1 MNKML
6 RVAQNDL
13 RITFQDHTVWI
24 NLVIIP
30 VILILILGA
39 VQGAFIGDEND
50 KVLIDVYVRDD
61 SELATQFLS
70 ELRAINPNILLC
82 PMDSTISIPDDDDPC
97 KLGDLDTLDL
107 SASFTRVEDG
117 DIEGI
122 VQIPAGFGAKVL
134 SGQPVNVIY
143 QSDDPFNQP
152 SALAQSV
159 QAAVGRISGA
169 SVASRVGVDV
179 YESNFDVASDDQRA
193 AFEQAVYS
201 EAAQLWTNPPATVRY
216 QTTASDDGD
225 SVNGFNQ
232 AVPGMGTMYVLFTV
246 MGGALLLLQERQ
258 NSTFQRLMTMPV
270 SRAQL
275 LGGKA
280 LARFTMGMLQYAV
293 AFGVGFALGVNFGDS
308 FIGLILL
315 MVAFVICV
323 TALTFLFGTF
333 VTTEQ
338 QAGSVSTLI
347 ALTLAP
353 LGGAWWPLE
362 IVPDFMQKIGHI
374 SPVAWVMDGFTEL
387 SFRNGTFSDVIIPVL
402 VLLAMAAAM
411 FLLSITRFKYD

>member
-1 MNKML
+1 
-6 RVAQNDL
+6 
-13 RITFQDHTVWI
+13 
-24 NLVIIP
+24 
-30 VILILILGA
+30 
-39 VQGAFIGDEND
+39 
-50 KVLIDVYVRDD
+50 
-61 SELATQFLS
+61 
-70 ELRAINPNILLC
+70 
-82 PMDSTISIPDDDDPC
+82 
-97 KLGDLDTLDL
+97 
-107 SASFTRVEDG
+107 
-117 DIEGI
+117 
-122 VQIPAGFGAKVL
+122 
-134 SGQPVNVIY
+134 
-143 QSDDPFNQP
+143 
-152 SALAQSV
+152 
-159 QAAVGRISGA
+159 
-169 SVASRVGVDV
+169 V
-179 YESNFDVASDDQRA
+179 YESNFDVASDDQRD

-201 EAAQLWTNPPATVRY
+201 EAAQLWTNPPATVSY
-216 QTTASDDGD
+216 QSTVADDGD
-225 SVNGFNQ
+225 SINGFNQ

-308 FIGLILL
+308 FIGLVLL

-362 IVPDFMQKIGHI
+362 IVPDFMQKIGHL

-387 SFRNGTFSDVIIPVL
+387 SFRNGTFSDVIIPIL

>member
-1 MNKML
+1 M
-6 RVAQNDL
+6 D
-13 RITFQDHTVWI
+13 
-24 NLVIIP
+24 
-30 VILILILGA
+30 
-39 VQGAFIGDEND
+39 
-50 KVLIDVYVRDD
+50 
-61 SELATQFLS
+61 ATL
-70 ELRAINPNILLC
+70 
-82 PMDSTISIPDDDDPC
+82 SIPDNDDPC
-97 KLGDLDTLDL
+97 RLSDLNASLDL
-107 SASFTRVEDG
+107 GASLTRVRDG

-122 VQIPAGFGAKVL
+122 VQIPAAFGAEVL
-134 SGQPVNVIY
+134 SGQPVSVIY
-143 QSDDPFNQP
+143 QSDDAFNQP

-169 SVASRVGVDV
+169 SVASRVGGNV
-179 YESNFDVASDDQRA
+179 YEANFDVASDDQRD

-201 EAAQLWTNPPATVRY
+201 EATQLWTNPPATVSF
-216 QTTASDDGD
+216 QSTVSDDGD
-225 SVNGFNQ
+225 SINGFNQ
-232 AVPGMGTMYVLFTV
+232 AVPGMGTMYGLFTV

-308 FIGLILL
+308 FIGLVLL

-362 IVPDFMQKIGHI
+362 IVPDFMQKIGHL

-387 SFRNGTFSDVIIPVL
+387 SFRNGTFSDVIIPIL